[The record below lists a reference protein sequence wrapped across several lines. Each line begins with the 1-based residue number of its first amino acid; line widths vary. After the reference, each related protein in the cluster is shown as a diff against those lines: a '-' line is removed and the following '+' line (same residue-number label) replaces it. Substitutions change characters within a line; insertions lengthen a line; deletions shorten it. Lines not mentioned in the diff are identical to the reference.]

1 LLDRLK
7 DKEALHF
14 FGDVVAQAAEHM
26 VFVLDELEDEELKES
41 YRLIVGLTTVFKVG
55 KEHFEKL
62 VQWETELAERIK
74 ARGLKTTTTDRK
86 IDELRRNL
94 DVTREE
100 MTAMPHYWLCYRHT
114 QSDFTHGLR
123 RLAIRYLP
131 SGRKRWAWHNHH
143 ELYASENS

>member
-1 LLDRLK
+1 MTEEERQNYLIASEKLLDRLK
-7 DKEALHF
+7 GKETLHF

-74 ARGLKTTTTDRK
+74 ARGLKNNNYRPQDRRATK
-86 IDELRRNL
+86 ELGCHKGGDGRPNL
-94 DVTREE
+94 ATEGSVLVAVAR
-100 MTAMPHYWLCYRHT
+100 
-114 QSDFTHGLR
+114 
-123 RLAIRYLP
+123 
-131 SGRKRWAWHNHH
+131 
-143 ELYASENS
+143 